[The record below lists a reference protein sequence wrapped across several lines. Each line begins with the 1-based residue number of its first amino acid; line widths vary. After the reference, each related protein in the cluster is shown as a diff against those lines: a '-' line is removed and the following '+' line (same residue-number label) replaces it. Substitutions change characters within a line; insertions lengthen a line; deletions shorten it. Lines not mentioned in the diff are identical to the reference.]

1 LDNYISSIIRQLT
14 GLPELVPTEHELQ
27 KHYWRD
33 IDVDLSEGPQWK
45 PSGSNEDEEPTKR
58 KRRPREKTNGGRRV
72 RARVDTTDRTDTV
85 LPDIQR
91 SNVRQGS
98 FPQPADHPVHSLDQG
113 AAGPVDDAR
122 QEDFCQRE
130 ASNGRGRHSVGHTTD
145 EVTWPSIIGSMV
157 YFEMLLIAQFMVNI
171 LVFYV

>member
-1 LDNYISSIIRQLT
+1 M
-14 GLPELVPTEHELQ
+14 
-27 KHYWRD
+27 
-33 IDVDLSEGPQWK
+33 DLSEGPQWK

-157 YFEMLLIAQFMVNI
+157 YFEMLLIAQFVAGSI
-171 LVFYV
+171 VSHRGKRFGVLRITFYINSWRYLDSLWDPKFSKEF